1 MMPKTKNL
9 VLVGDSAF
17 AEVAYECFMHDS
29 EYDVVA
35 FAVERDYL
43 TKSHLFDK
51 PVVAVE
57 DLPDLYP
64 PADYEFYVACVY
76 VQLNRLRTRLY
87 QTLKDKGYRAAS
99 YISSRAFVWR
109 NVQIG
114 EHVFIFEDNT
124 VQPFCKIGDNVVL
137 WSGNH
142 IGHHSSIER
151 NSFIASH
158 AVISGFCTIGEFGF
172 VGVNATISNNVTIGP
187 DNWVG
192 LGAVITRDTPPC
204 TLYKGAHSDP
214 ADQSTHEFFKIGD

>member
-1 MMPKTKNL
+1 MMPKTKKL

-57 DLPDLYP
+57 DLADLYP
-64 PADYEFYVACVY
+64 PADHEFYAACVY

-87 QTLKDKGYRAAS
+87 RTLKDKGYRPAS
-99 YISSRAFVWR
+99 YVSSRAFVWH

-114 EHVFIFEDNT
+114 EHTFIFEDNT
-124 VQPFCKIGDNVVL
+124 VQPFCSIGDNVVL

-142 IGHHSSIER
+142 IGHHSTIGR

-158 AVISGFCTIGEFGF
+158 AVISGFCTIGEFSF

-187 DNWVG
+187 DNWIG
-192 LGAVITRDTPPC
+192 LGAVITRDTPPR
-204 TLYKGAHSDP
+204 TLYRGVQSD
-214 ADQSTHEFFKIGD
+214 AAEKSTYEYFKIPD